1 MADRPFWK
9 TKALSEMSQAEWES
23 LCDGCGKCCLHK
35 IEDIATGKISY
46 TNIACRL
53 LDSDACKCS
62 DYANR
67 SKRVHDCV
75 KLTADNLASLK
86 WMPSTCA
93 YRLVAD
99 GKDLEWWHPLVSGDR
114 ETIHAAGMS
123 VRGRT
128 IPEKRGQD
136 LWKYRVKWPV

>member
-1 MADRPFWK
+1 MADKPFWK

>member
-1 MADRPFWK
+1 
-9 TKALSEMSQAEWES
+9 MSQAEWES

>member
-1 MADRPFWK
+1 MADKPFWK
-9 TKALSEMSQAEWES
+9 TKPLAQMTPVEWES

-35 IEDIATGKISY
+35 IEDVASGKISY

-53 LDSDACKCS
+53 LDTDACRCS

-67 SKRVHDCV
+67 TERVHDCV
-75 KLTADNLASLK
+75 KLSPANLASLK

-93 YRLVAD
+93 YRLVAE
-99 GKDLEWWHPLVSGDR
+99 GKELEWWHPLVSGDR

-128 IPEKRGQD
+128 IPERRGQD
-136 LWKYRVKWPV
+136 LWKHRVKWPV